1 MTNSGQLRHIIEES
15 FEDAVMDAESAVML
29 DILANTTN
37 EDDLL

>member
-1 MTNSGQLRHIIEES
+1 MTNSGQLKHIIEES
-15 FEDAVMDAESAVML
+15 FEDAVMDAKSAVML